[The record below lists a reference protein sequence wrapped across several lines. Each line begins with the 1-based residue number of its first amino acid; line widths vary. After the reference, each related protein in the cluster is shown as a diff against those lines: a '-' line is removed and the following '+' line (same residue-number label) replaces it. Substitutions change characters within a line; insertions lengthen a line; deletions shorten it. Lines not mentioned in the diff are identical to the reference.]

1 MNKASEDP
9 AKNKWTVWIPIII
22 AIAAGGP
29 SRLPFAGWGFRL
41 CSEWPGNAYGVEH

>member
-29 SRLPFAGWGFRL
+29 SRLPFGESGRR
-41 CSEWPGNAYGVEH
+41 